1 VPNEKDGKH
10 PGVLFLFL
18 IGLGVVVLFFEGPI
32 SYIARDLFEYDVPLN
47 SDYLLIIGIFIGF
60 SFWLESLRDKL
71 PPAARVLSTIAA
83 LMAATY
89 LGEHYAWPH

>member
-1 VPNEKDGKH
+1 VSNEKGRKH
-10 PGVLFLFL
+10 PGILFLFL
-18 IGLGVVVLFFEGPI
+18 MGLGIVVLFFEGPVR
-32 SYIARDLFEYDVPLN
+32 YIARDVFEYDVPLN
-47 SDYLLIIGIFIGF
+47 SDYLLIIAIFIGF

-71 PPAARVLSTIAA
+71 TPAARVLSTIAA